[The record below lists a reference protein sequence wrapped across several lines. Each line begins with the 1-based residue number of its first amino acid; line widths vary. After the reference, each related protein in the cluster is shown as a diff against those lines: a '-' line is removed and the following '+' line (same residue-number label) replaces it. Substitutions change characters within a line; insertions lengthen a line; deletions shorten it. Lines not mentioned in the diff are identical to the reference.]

1 MGGKSVKLVDE
12 RFSVYVEIFKNEK
25 LNNDEKEGKVKQI
38 KCEKARLGK
47 IAPK

>member
-1 MGGKSVKLVDE
+1 MDE
-12 RFSVYVEIFKNEK
+12 RFPAYVEIFKNEK
-25 LNNDEKEGKVKQI
+25 LNNDEKEGEVKEI